1 MKHLLLVKNLFI
13 YIKNNIIVIYMK
25 GCTAP
30 YSSANFNPKDNYPGS
45 YVAYNKMEYT
55 GGRKRKTRRRTQARR
70 RRRRQSSRRRR
81 RSSSRRKP
89 RRKSQRGG

>member
-1 MKHLLLVKNLFI
+1 MHLLLMKNLFI
-13 YIKNNIIVIYMK
+13 YIKNNITVIYMK

-30 YSSANFNPKDNYPGS
+30 YSSANFSMKDNYPGS

-70 RRRRQSSRRRR
+70 RRRRQPSRRRRR